1 MTDQTGYEME
11 LQRAFD
17 APREQVFDA
26 FTNAA
31 QLKAW
36 CGPRDFTNPVC
47 EVDARMGGHIL
58 IHMQGP
64 EGPASP
70 MEGDFIEVDRPF
82 RLIFAARA
90 LKGADGEWG
99 IDTLNTV
106 TLMDK
111 DGGTALTLHVAVRKV
126 SEAVRPALAGMRE
139 GWMQSFDKL
148 DELLVGLRG

>member
-11 LQRAFD
+11 LHRAFD

-31 QLKAW
+31 QMKAW
-36 CGPRDFTNPVC
+36 WGPRGFTNPVC
-47 EVDARMGGHIL
+47 EIDARMGGHIR

-64 EGPASP
+64 DGSVSP

-90 LKGADGEWG
+90 LKEPDGEWG
-99 IDTLNTV
+99 IDNLNTL
-106 TLMDK
+106 TFMEK

-126 SEAVRPALAGMRE
+126 SDAVRPALAGMQE

-148 DELLVGLRG
+148 EALLAR